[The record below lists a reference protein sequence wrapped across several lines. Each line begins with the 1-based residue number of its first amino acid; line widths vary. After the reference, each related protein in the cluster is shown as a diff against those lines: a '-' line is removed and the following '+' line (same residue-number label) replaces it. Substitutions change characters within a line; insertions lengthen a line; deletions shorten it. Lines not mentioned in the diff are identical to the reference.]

1 MRKLFTLLTLL
12 AVFGGL
18 NTFAASPSDPGI
30 SSLKAKTFTQ
40 TELLWTTPTNAA
52 TWYGE
57 GWVVSGKSGGRSTF
71 VSVTNKKYTINPE
84 TDETVEA
91 TACEGLGI
99 KSNSDTKTVYFCVT
113 NVTAV
118 DIYVI
123 SNGGSDRTARMVLS
137 NSSNSDKIT
146 KTGTALANSS
156 AKITATDLDP
166 TYTYLVKV
174 DDKDG
179 ADMTLYAVRFTVP
192 SADAPTITAD
202 PKSLTLN
209 VTESGTAVNG
219 SFTITGSNL
228 TDGTYSLTVPS
239 VAGLSV
245 SPTSFTVADG
255 EVNQSV
261 TVSYVATENVKANSA
276 EITATVDD
284 VNMKVTVNY
293 SAKVVDWTLQPVSA
307 AASWDWSKIT
317 VNTES
322 ERYADNGIKLEG
334 TTDPA
339 NDDDVVYENYNGG
352 DMTIASGFDGTTMA
366 FKGQYPIRNNN
377 MCQNGTLHFKTT
389 VPGNITVKFS
399 DTGSGVSATATPR
412 YLIVNGVQTQY
423 WTSRPT
429 SGTTKS
435 NDTKTTGDIYVPAGD
450 VTITGSQPICIYI
463 VTFTPVDEL
472 PTVDVTVGELGYRTF
487 TSKNPL
493 DFTTPV
499 EGLTAYTASVEGDNV
514 SFTEVAGPVPAGTGL
529 LLKANQGTY
538 TISVPA
544 ENPEAV
550 DNAFVGVTV
559 ETVVNGAGI
568 YILYNGDQ
576 GLGFYKTTAESFTV
590 GANTAYL
597 PASIGVVVGN
607 ARSFIA
613 LHNETT
619 GIQTAETV
627 QPASADCY
635 NLNGQRIAQP
645 AKGLYIRNGQKYL
658 VK

>member
-12 AVFGGL
+12 AVFGGSKAWAEDISCSANLAGVDASSGSSAGTNCTITWTGLASTADITVGNIGYYKL
-18 NTFAASPSDPGI
+18 NSDDAYVQLTLNEGSFIAGDVLTVSVSSNGDNKTVGFKLKSSSGNGSTVKISKKSTAANI
-30 SSLKAKTFTQ
+30 TYTLKAEDIEEDGSIKIFR
-40 TELLWTTPTNAA
+40 NGSNVRF
-52 TWYGE
+52 Y
-57 GWVVSGKSGGRSTF
+57 SF
-71 VSVTNKKYTINPE
+71 SVTGERI
-84 TDETVEA
+84 
-91 TACEGLGI
+91 
-99 KSNSDTKTVYFCVT
+99 
-113 NVTAV
+113 
-118 DIYVI
+118 
-123 SNGGSDRTARMVLS
+123 
-137 NSSNSDKIT
+137 
-146 KTGTALANSS
+146 
-156 AKITATDLDP
+156 DP
-166 TYTYLVKV
+166 T
-174 DDKDG
+174 
-179 ADMTLYAVRFTVP
+179 
-192 SADAPTITAD
+192 APTLTAD
-202 PKSLTLN
+202 PSALT
-209 VTESGTAVNG
+209 VRATESGQAVTG
-219 SFTITGSNL
+219 TFTITGSNL
-228 TDGTYSLTVPS
+228 TDGSYDLTVPT

-245 SPTSFTVADG
+245 SPTQITVTDG
-255 EVNQSV
+255 TVNQII
-261 TVSYVATENVKANSA
+261 TVSYSATKNVHASKA
-276 EITATVDD
+276 EIIVTVGELSQ
-284 VNMKVTVNY
+284 KVVVNY
-293 SAKVVDWTLQPVSA
+293 SASVAEWTLQPVSA

-334 TTDPA
+334 TTDPT

-399 DTGSGVSATATPR
+399 DTGSSVSATATPR

-463 VTFTPVDEL
+463 VTFTPVEEL

-514 SFTEVAGPVPAGTGL
+514 SFIEVTGPVPAGTGL

-597 PASIGVVVGN
+597 PASIGAVVGN

-619 GIQTAETV
+619 GIQTAETA

-645 AKGLYIRNGQKYL
+645 AKGLYIKNGQKYL

>member
-1 MRKLFTLLTLL
+1 MH
-12 AVFGGL
+12 
-18 NTFAASPSDPGI
+18 AS
-30 SSLKAKTFTQ
+30 KA
-40 TELLWTTPTNAA
+40 E
-52 TWYGE
+52 
-57 GWVVSGKSGGRSTF
+57 
-71 VSVTNKKYTINPE
+71 I
-84 TDETVEA
+84 
-91 TACEGLGI
+91 I
-99 KSNSDTKTVYFCVT
+99 
-113 NVTAV
+113 
-118 DIYVI
+118 
-123 SNGGSDRTARMVLS
+123 
-137 NSSNSDKIT
+137 
-146 KTGTALANSS
+146 
-156 AKITATDLDP
+156 
-166 TYTYLVKV
+166 
-174 DDKDG
+174 
-179 ADMTLYAVRFTVP
+179 
-192 SADAPTITAD
+192 
-202 PKSLTLN
+202 
-209 VTESGTAVNG
+209 
-219 SFTITGSNL
+219 
-228 TDGTYSLTVPS
+228 
-239 VAGLSV
+239 
-245 SPTSFTVADG
+245 
-255 EVNQSV
+255 V
-261 TVSYVATENVKANSA
+261 TVGELSQ
-276 EITATVDD
+276 
-284 VNMKVTVNY
+284 KVVVNY
-293 SAKVVDWTLQPVSA
+293 SASVAEWTLQPVSA

-334 TTDPA
+334 TTDPT

-352 DMTIASGFDGTTMA
+352 DMTIVSGFDGTTMA

-399 DTGSGVSATATPR
+399 DTGSSVSATATPR

-450 VTITGSQPICIYI
+450 VTITGSQAICIYI

-472 PTVDVTVGELGYRTF
+472 PTVDVTVGEFGYRTF

-514 SFTEVAGPVPAGTGL
+514 SFTEVTGPVPAGTGL

-550 DNAFVGVTV
+550 ANAFVGVTV

-597 PASIGVVVGN
+597 PASIGAVVGN

-619 GIQTAETV
+619 GIQTAETA